1 MCGASHASTLKY
13 VLLVC
18 FSSPS
23 QSYSGV
29 WWCAMSSIH
38 FSVPAIFVL
47 FVYLD
52 VFLWLN
58 FISMN
63 ILVFWDLGI
72 NTDTVKFYFL
82 LQNFMKKKYG
92 QYNSCALLFGT
103 SITLLQLIIFLW
115 SFFHLSMDIHWYFR
129 KKVILIFGVHI
140 RYHFKML
147 H

>member
-18 FSSPS
+18 FSSLS

-63 ILVFWDLGI
+63 ILVLRSWYQHWHCKILFSL
-72 NTDTVKFYFL
+72 TKFYE
-82 LQNFMKKKYG
+82 KKKYG